1 MSNINYEIY
10 SSSSLPIN
18 GWLQSCIHCR
28 IFTSK
33 IYKMNYDDNE
43 LIIYLCNKCKKSK
56 IFLKNVFYNRVIVKY
71 NFIKKINNNNLSI
84 NSESSDISSE
94 SDNSS
99 NNDFF
104 DNEND
109 LPHYL
114 KKKWVIDKIKKD

>member
-10 SSSSLPIN
+10 SFSSLPIN

-28 IFTSK
+28 IYTSK

-71 NFIKKINNNNLSI
+71 NYIKNNNNLSI

-104 DNEND
+104 DN
-109 LPHYL
+109 
-114 KKKWVIDKIKKD
+114 